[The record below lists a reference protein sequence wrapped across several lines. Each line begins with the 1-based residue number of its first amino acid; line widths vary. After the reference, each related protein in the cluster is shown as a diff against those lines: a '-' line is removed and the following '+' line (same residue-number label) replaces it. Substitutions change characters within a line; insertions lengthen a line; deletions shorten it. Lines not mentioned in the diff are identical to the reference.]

1 MRAHQEQLVTVQ
13 DRLCT
18 CSKGGEDPSSKV
30 REVIDLTQDQGREDP
45 AEGCEDL
52 PSLEEVGTR
61 LVEIEGGHSVAA
73 QRCVRS
79 AGSSTRPAPYPVA
92 ATVWGK
98 KGCLP
103 GRRSSGVGLRV

>member
-1 MRAHQEQLVTVQ
+1 VRAHQEQLATVQ

-18 CSKGGEDPSSKV
+18 CSAGGEGPSSEV

-45 AEGCEDL
+45 AGGSEDL
-52 PSLEEVGTR
+52 PSLEEVGSR
-61 LVEIEGGHSVAA
+61 LVEIEGGHSVVA

-79 AGSSTRPAPYPVA
+79 AGSSTRPAPYPA
-92 ATVWGK
+92 LGTVWGK